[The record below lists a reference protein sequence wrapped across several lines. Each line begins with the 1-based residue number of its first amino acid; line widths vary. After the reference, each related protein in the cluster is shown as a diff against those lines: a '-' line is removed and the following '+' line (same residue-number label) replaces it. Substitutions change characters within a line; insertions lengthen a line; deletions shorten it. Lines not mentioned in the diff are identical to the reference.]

1 MHLQR
6 KGKGLPYG
14 TLAECNILAVLRPNK
29 GLTVEKSKSIHSLH
43 SQTRVGISNGRQW
56 TPGNSQLTGRPDVV
70 SVDGRLTGNLANN
83 VSDAFRPH
91 LGAVLA
97 ITWYFAVIARVE
109 CFRSTTSRH
118 RDLAIQHHDAH
129 VEIAVR
135 MEIFGEIGFLTAI
148 NHLEPFAPQIA
159 LESLS
164 RERPAIA
171 AATGDIGDALA
182 ADLFG
187 MQAAGGDFTTLPGTE
202 CFRVVVARYGDL
214 AAKDEQSGVEVMT
227 VVGFSRVRSQAG
239 VDDAKAVV
247 PECSLEFKTIH

>member
-1 MHLQR
+1 VFCAINWRPVAPTSRNPH
-6 KGKGLPYG
+6 PP
-14 TLAECNILAVLRPNK
+14 AVLA
-29 GLTVEKSKSIHSLH
+29 ISLLWF
-43 SQTRVGISNGRQW
+43 SQ
-56 TPGNSQLTGRPDVV
+56 TPGNSQLTGRPNVV

-91 LGAVLA
+91 LGAMLA

-109 CFRSTTSRH
+109 RYRSTISGH
-118 RDLAIQHHDAH
+118 RDLAAQHHDAH

-135 MEIFGEIGFLTAI
+135 MEIFGQIRFLTAI

-164 RERPAIA
+164 RERAAIA
-171 AATGDIGDALA
+171 AATGDIGDALGA
-182 ADLFG
+182 NLFG
-187 MQAAGGDFTTLPGTE
+187 MQAAGGDFTALPGTE

-214 AAKDEQSGVEVMT
+214 AAKNEQSGVEVMT

-239 VDDAKAVV
+239 VDDAKAVA
-247 PECSLEFKTIH
+247 PEVSLEFKTIHRCSPLLMRFAGSKIGQRKCLT